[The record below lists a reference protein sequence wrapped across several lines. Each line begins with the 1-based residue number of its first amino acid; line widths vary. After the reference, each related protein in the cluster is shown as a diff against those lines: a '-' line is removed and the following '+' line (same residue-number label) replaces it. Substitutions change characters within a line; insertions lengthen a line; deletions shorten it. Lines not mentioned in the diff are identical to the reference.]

1 MRFSL
6 RQALRDS
13 HVSAVA
19 IAVLLFWSFKW
30 IIDGLWEPFSRLAKF
45 LFTAVAI
52 LDIPFISPTLDAAD
66 RDMFINTCMYFSYAI
81 SSVAADV
88 GSVALGLRRGARPK
102 PEQIS
107 RTTRK
112 EHPCL
117 KD

>member
-81 SSVAADV
+81 SSVAAAWV
-88 GSVALGLRRGARPK
+88 LSRWVYGEGPVRSLSKYRGRLAR
-102 PEQIS
+102 S
-107 RTTRK
+107 T
-112 EHPCL
+112 HV
-117 KD
+117 